1 MIALVKRFATAL
13 FFLTMLAFIGGG
25 FLKNDIITTVTKP
38 LLIPLLMLLV
48 FVSTRP
54 SGNRNIILAALLF
67 SFAGDVLLLYE
78 STMPG
83 LFIPGLVS
91 FLLTHILYI
100 VYFLSTRPKRMSLLK
115 TAPYLGLLVAA
126 YGIFLLYLLFPH
138 LGDLKIP
145 VSIYAVVILCMVLC
159 TIHIYKRVS
168 PPVGKLFI
176 TGALFFILSDSL
188 LAFDKFHTS
197 LNSFS
202 FLIILTYC
210 IAQWLIVSGFI
221 QKERHR

>member
-13 FFLTMLAFIGGG
+13 FFLTMLAFIGGS
-25 FLKNDIITTVTKP
+25 FLKNDIITIVTKP

-48 FVSTRP
+48 FVSVR
-54 SGNRNIILAALLF
+54 SSRNKNIILSALLF
-67 SFAGDVLLLYE
+67 SFAGDVLLLFE
-78 STMPG
+78 SKMPG
-83 LFIPGLVS
+83 LFIPALLC

-100 VYFLSTRPKRMSLLK
+100 LYFLSTRPKRISLLT
-115 TAPYLGLLVAA
+115 TAPYAGLVLAA
-126 YGIFLLYLLFPH
+126 YGFFLLYLLFPH

-145 VSIYAVVILCMVLC
+145 VSIYAVIILFMLLS

-168 PPVGKLFI
+168 PLVGKLFI
-176 TGALFFILSDSL
+176 TGALSFVLSDSL
-188 LAFDKFHTS
+188 LAFDKFYTS

-221 QKERHR
+221 QKESQR